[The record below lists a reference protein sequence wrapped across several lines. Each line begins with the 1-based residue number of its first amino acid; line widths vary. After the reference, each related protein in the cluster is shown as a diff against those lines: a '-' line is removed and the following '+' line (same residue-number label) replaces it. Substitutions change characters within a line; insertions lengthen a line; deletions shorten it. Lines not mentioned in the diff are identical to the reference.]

1 MVKSQQIEWLE
12 IESLVDILCKKI
24 LNLSRTF
31 SNISTV
37 SRGGLVPVR
46 LIANCL
52 GIKKIYVDKKKI
64 PMTSLFVDDIFDSG
78 QTFEKIKACAEDSSV
93 LVYATLFARRGKIYP
108 KQLVYAK
115 KTKNKDYVVFPWD
128 RKEFQKSYFQ

>member
-1 MVKSQQIEWLE
+1 MIFL
-12 IESLVDILCKKI
+12 ILVTHLKKLKI
-24 LNLSRTF
+24 
-31 SNISTV
+31 
-37 SRGGLVPVR
+37 VP
-46 LIANCL
+46 
-52 GIKKIYVDKKKI
+52 
-64 PMTSLFVDDIFDSG
+64 
-78 QTFEKIKACAEDSSV
+78 EDSSV